1 MGVVCYT
8 EDGQRIAVMVDPD
21 PVDGTFLVCNLR
33 DAIKE
38 KRKPLYDAIPADQIP
53 MALRGSTDPL
63 KGDTMLVPKAPYDIL
78 RFLAPATAVVAL
90 PLAVP
95 VLDRQAAFELGDPYT
110 GMETATQ
117 SSCLSAMDVILRGN
131 PHRTKC
137 EILYQLFPRCY
148 FYGHCRVGA
157 HIVPRRAEVCFKS
170 LQAGFLAE
178 WTIEDIF
185 SAKNL
190 IVMSRFLEI
199 VFDQLLWCF
208 VPSGEPTRPWK
219 IRIFCDPSIPIP
231 IVDVER
237 TPTKFLKSCC
247 LRGHEPD
254 LSKRRDETPLTF
266 GDLCSSNLVLPDVVS
281 VSAICV
287 HAYHT
292 FQKHGV
298 FTEFLELVPAYALC
312 NKRRIPPCE
321 WLKSIVPLEQS
332 NAEKQYH
339 ACNDCGKKIPSK
351 FRFCQL
357 CNDRR
362 RHQTK

>member
-1 MGVVCYT
+1 MSHKMGVVCYM
-8 EDGQRIAVMVDPD
+8 EDGESIHVWVEPDDPAEKK
-21 PVDGTFLVCNLR
+21 GTFLVRNLR
-33 DAIKE
+33 DAVKE
-38 KRKPLYDAIPADQIP
+38 KRKHHYNSVDADQIP
-53 MALRGSTDPL
+53 IALRGSTEPL
-63 KGDTMLVPKAPYDIL
+63 KGDTMLVPKAPYNIL

-199 VFDQLLWCF
+199 GIS
-208 VPSGEPTRPWK
+208 PPTGNGEMSFPR
-219 IRIFCDPSIPIP
+219 
-231 IVDVER
+231 R
-237 TPTKFLKSCC
+237 TDHGPM
-247 LRGHEPD
+247 
-254 LSKRRDETPLTF
+254 F
-266 GDLCSSNLVLPDVVS
+266 G
-281 VSAICV
+281 
-287 HAYHT
+287 
-292 FQKHGV
+292 G
-298 FTEFLELVPAYALC
+298 
-312 NKRRIPPCE
+312 
-321 WLKSIVPLEQS
+321 
-332 NAEKQYH
+332 
-339 ACNDCGKKIPSK
+339 
-351 FRFCQL
+351 
-357 CNDRR
+357 
-362 RHQTK
+362 